1 MLQPEVISL
10 FKSLLSEHYS
20 KSEDYVPA
28 AVEKREF
35 GFGDFEKK
43 IAFRHVAFKNGGEL
57 KRYLIDNSPP
67 FVSCSSA
74 EYQRPDGRPMEAKG
88 WLGSE
93 LIFDLDATDLH
104 LKCQEQHGRSWVC
117 QNCLDS
123 VKEETVRLVEDFLIA
138 DFGFLEKDIRINFSG
153 NRGYHVH
160 LTDSDAFTLDS
171 KARRQISEYITGT
184 GLEAQK
190 FFEIRTVKKTLFGP
204 QPDSNGWGGKFAK
217 GMITALNSERELVE
231 LGIDVKTAKQLVDKK
246 EEVKLG
252 ISLGVWDKV
261 KIPKKAEFWTGVVR
275 RMAIQQSD
283 SIDRNVTN
291 DTGHLLRLPNTIHGD
306 TGLSGRSLGGVKQ
319 LQSFDPMK
327 DAVVLRGRPLKVH
340 VEKAPQFSIG
350 GETFG
355 PFEDK
360 GVELPLP
367 AALYLLLKK
376 SARL

>member
-1 MLQPEVISL
+1 MQPEVISL
-10 FKSLLSEHYS
+10 FKSHLKDYYS
-20 KSEDYVPA
+20 KSDDFVPS

-43 IAFRHVAFKNGGEL
+43 IAFRHAAFKSGSEL
-57 KRYLIDNSPP
+57 KRYLVDNSPP

-74 EYQRPDGRPMEAKG
+74 EYERPDGRPMEAKG

-93 LIFDLDATDLH
+93 LIFDLDASDLH
-104 LKCQEQHGRSWVC
+104 LPCQKQHDRSWVC

-123 VKEETVRLVEDFLIA
+123 VKEETTRLVEDFLVP
-138 DFGFLEKDIRINFSG
+138 DFGFFEKDIKINFSG

-160 LTDSDAFTLDS
+160 VTDNGAFTLDS

-184 GLEAQK
+184 GLDAQK
-190 FFEIRTVKKTLFGP
+190 FFEIKTVKKTLFGP

-217 GMITALNSERELVE
+217 GMITALNSEQELRE
-231 LGIDVKTAKQLVDKK
+231 LGIDAKTAKQLVDKK

-306 TGLSGRSLGGVKQ
+306 TGLLGRSIGSVKQ

-327 DAVVLRGRPLKVH
+327 DAVVLSGNPLRIH

-350 GETFG
+350 GESFG
-355 PFEDK
+355 PYDNK
-360 GVELPLP
+360 SVELPLH